1 MEEKDI
7 KEFIYDMESYSND
20 AYLRPINRIIEVI
33 DTAKQKK
40 LDKSIF
46 NILLNYYELY

>member
-7 KEFIYDMESYSND
+7 KEFIYDMEGYNNDSYI
-20 AYLRPINRIIEVI
+20 RPIGRIIEFI

-46 NILLNYYELY
+46 NMLLNFYELY